1 MIVGIIIVIG
11 IVEAILIGTVFI
23 LLKRTARNNK
33 ISFQETLDLTEL
45 PIVTFYNNGRKLNFI
60 LDTGANESVIN
71 ERELN
76 TCVYE
81 PLQETRQL
89 MGIDGKNREVKNM
102 ITLKLVKGIKE
113 FTDKFQVSNLSPVLD
128 AMKDTH
134 GVSIH
139 GIIGNTFFVK
149 YGYILDFDELAAYTH

>member
-1 MIVGIIIVIG
+1 MSILVIIVV
-11 IVEAILIGTVFI
+11 IVEVLLVGTVI
-23 LLKRTARNNK
+23 LLERSTAKKNK
-33 ISFQETLDLTEL
+33 ISFQETLELTDL

-71 ERELN
+71 ERELSS
-76 TCVYE
+76 CIYE
-81 PLQETRQL
+81 KIDEKRKL
-89 MGIDGKNREVKNM
+89 MGIDGNNKDIQTMVKM
-102 ITLKLVKGIKE
+102 TLVKGIQE

-128 AMKDTH
+128 TMKNTH

-139 GIIGNTFFVK
+139 GIIGNTFFTK